1 VDVASEP
8 ASDQPGAE
16 LEEEQR
22 LIEEARRGNLDAMR
36 PILERYAPPLYS
48 TVILPRLG
56 DTASAEEVLRD
67 TLATA
72 VEKLDKFTW
81 QGKSIYPWLR
91 QVAINKVYD
100 VHRQSKRSRKLAD
113 ALVHEVDGTDPAAL
127 ADAQLIAD
135 QERRA
140 HRARIDA
147 TLGQLAERYRKAIEL
162 RLVQEL
168 PREDCARE
176 LGVAIG
182 TFDVLLFRAVR
193 AFRKQFGDRD
203 DAATPGGSHD

>member
-1 VDVASEP
+1 MASET
-8 ASDQPGAE
+8 ATAQE
-16 LEEEQR
+16 LERELEQEHR
-22 LIEEARRGNLDAMR
+22 LVEQAQQGNLDAMR
-36 PILERYAPPLYS
+36 PILERYAAPLYG

-56 DTASAEEVLRD
+56 DAASAEEVLRD

-72 VEKLDKFTW
+72 VEKIRRFTW

-91 QVAINKVYD
+91 QIAINKVYD
-100 VHRQSKRSRKLAD
+100 VHRQSRRSRRLAD
-113 ALVHEVDGTDPAAL
+113 AMAHEVDVESDPASH

-135 QERRA
+135 QERRT
-140 HRARIDA
+140 HRMRIDH
-147 TLGQLAERYRKAIEL
+147 TMGQLQDRYRLAIEL

-168 PREDCARE
+168 SREDCAQR

-193 AFRKQFGDRD
+193 AFRKHFGER
-203 DAATPGGSHD
+203 APTIGET

>member
-1 VDVASEP
+1 VASEP
-8 ASDQPGAE
+8 AGEQLGAE
-16 LEEEQR
+16 LEIEQR
-22 LIEEARRGNLDAMR
+22 QIEEAQHGNLDAMR
-36 PILERYAPPLYS
+36 PILERYAQPLYG

-56 DTASAEEVLRD
+56 DVASAEEVLRD

-72 VEKLDKFTW
+72 VEKIKRFTW

-91 QVAINKVYD
+91 QIAINKVYD
-100 VHRQSKRSRKLAD
+100 LHRQSKRSRRLAD
-113 ALVHEVDGTDPAAL
+113 AMVHEVASESDPDSH

-140 HRARIDA
+140 HRARIEVA
-147 TLGQLAERYRKAIEL
+147 MGQIAERYRAAIDL

-168 PREDCARE
+168 SREECARR
-176 LGVAIG
+176 LQVTMG

-203 DAATPGGSHD
+203 EEVE